1 LAVSRQFSYNLD
13 CVSGFQFTHTKQRGA
28 IKKEEDLLVLDIA
41 AGEGAFSKR
50 LFDNG
55 FCVDSVDIDHENFK
69 YNGTIPFVKIDL
81 NNAQNLGE
89 FILQNKERYD
99 IVVSMETIEHLEN
112 PWMFL
117 RSLKEVV
124 KPGGYIVLSTPNI
137 ESPWSKFCFFLRDRF
152 LMFMEGDLPYGHIN
166 PLTSFE
172 LKTIFNRIGLVHE
185 ATYPGG
191 LYPLLWFR
199 KRFFDSIYWCL
210 VNILSLPFTNRLD
223 YSWCKIYLIR
233 R

>member
-1 LAVSRQFSYNLD
+1 MD

-124 KPGGYIVLSTPNI
+124 KPGGY
-137 ESPWSKFCFFLRDRF
+137 
-152 LMFMEGDLPYGHIN
+152 
-166 PLTSFE
+166 
-172 LKTIFNRIGLVHE
+172 
-185 ATYPGG
+185 
-191 LYPLLWFR
+191 
-199 KRFFDSIYWCL
+199 
-210 VNILSLPFTNRLD
+210 
-223 YSWCKIYLIR
+223 
-233 R
+233 